1 MACGALAR
9 GGACLTAW
17 PPCCVLLQ
25 DVNVAANEVEEADD
39 DAFSDTELDGEP
51 GACAATT
58 GAVGA
63 APSDATGATV
73 GELSGPAVQLLISAC
88 WTSYKEASLLI
99 GTLAARLPL
108 PKSTAVGS
116 LKPGTQDSSLQAGSE
131 ANGVPGSQQRQ
142 QQQLIECQQLE
153 QLGSLQLSML
163 LSMKHNGAVEKSLAG
178 FIALLERLLESP
190 EAGLNQLPR
199 HWLGQCLDR
208 VQQQGQSRD
217 DIVRRSAG
225 RAVCGGGRSAWGPS
239 EPCPSPCSAVLQQA
253 ATPFLCARLHHACPT
268 ELSLSIVA
276 VLGVLGVCVCVMQ
289 ACPLPSAPSSWL
301 SQLVCP
307 GSCCRMA

>member
-1 MACGALAR
+1 M
-9 GGACLTAW
+9 
-17 PPCCVLLQ
+17 
-25 DVNVAANEVEEADD
+25 AANEVEEADD
-39 DAFSDTELDGEP
+39 DAFSDTELDAEP
-51 GACAATT
+51 GACAAAT
-58 GAVGA
+58 GAVGAA

-73 GELSGPAVQLLISAC
+73 GGLSGPAVQLLISAC

-99 GTLAARLPL
+99 GTLAVRLPL

-116 LKPGTQDSSLQAGSE
+116 LRPDAQGSSLQAGSE
-131 ANGVPGSQQRQ
+131 ANGVPGSQQRQQ

-163 LSMKHNGAVEKSLAG
+163 LSMKHNGAVEKSQAG

-190 EAGLNQLPR
+190 EVCLNQLPR
-199 HWLGQCLDR
+199 RWLGQCLDR

-225 RAVCGGGRSAWGPS
+225 KAVCGGGRSAWRPS
-239 EPCPSPCSAVLQQA
+239 EPCPSPCSAVLQRA
-253 ATPFLCARLHHACPT
+253 ATPFLCARLQHVCPT
-268 ELSLSIVA
+268 VYCGCPVSWC
-276 VLGVLGVCVCVMQ
+276 VCVCVMQ
-289 ACPLPSAPSSWL
+289 ACPLPSALSSWL

-307 GSCCRMA
+307 GSCCRTA